1 MNKNRAKN
9 RWIINVVMYAG
20 FTLLFFLDL
29 TGAIVHQWLGLAV
42 GVIALYHLLDHW
54 DWVDAVSK
62 RFLGK
67 TSWQARLYFFI
78 DAGILLGFLGILV
91 SGLGISTWFSVL
103 VENQIGWI
111 DFHVV
116 VSAVTLL
123 LIVIKVIAHRR
134 WIVKTASGWLS
145 QAPAAQKPR
154 LAPQS
159 VQQPGSMDRRDF
171 LKLAGVV
178 GAAAAVALLN
188 IADSVADAATGGSSL
203 SASTSGSEDSGTQVL
218 TLDEVKYYEEDSAPV
233 QSESASQ
240 TSSAVTEQSSSTAYC
255 RSCRKNRH
263 CSFPGD
269 CRDYADTDGNGLCDL
284 GECS

>member
-9 RWIINVVMYAG
+9 RWIINGIMYAG
-20 FTLLFFLDL
+20 FTLMFFLDL
-29 TGAIVHQWLGLAV
+29 TGVIVHQWLGLAV

-67 TSWQARLYFFI
+67 TSWQARLYLLV
-78 DAGILLGFLGILV
+78 DSGILLGFLGILV

-103 VENQIGWI
+103 VADQAGWI

-123 LIVIKVIAHRR
+123 LIVIKVIAHRH
-134 WIVKTASGWLS
+134 WILNTASGWLS

-154 LAPQS
+154 LAPQQ
-159 VQQPGSMDRRDF
+159 VKQPGSMDRRDF

-188 IADSVADAATGGSSL
+188 IADSVADAATGGSSF
-203 SASTSGSEDSGTQVL
+203 SATTSGSEDSGTQVL
-218 TLDEVKYYEEDSAPV
+218 TLDDVKFYEEDSTLV

-240 TSSAVTEQSSSTAYC
+240 TGSAVSEQSSSTTFC
-255 RSCRKNRH
+255 RSCRKGKH
-263 CSFPGD
+263 CSFPGE
-269 CRDYADTDGNGLCDL
+269 CRDYADIDGNGLCDL

>member
-20 FTLLFFLDL
+20 FTLMFFLDL
-29 TGAIVHQWLGLAV
+29 TGVIVHQWLGLAV

-54 DWVDAVSK
+54 DWVGAVSK

-67 TSWQARLYFFI
+67 TSWQARLYYLV
-78 DAGILLGFLGILV
+78 DAGILLGFLGILF

-154 LAPQS
+154 LAPQP
-159 VQQPGSMDRRDF
+159 VRQPGSMDRRDF

-203 SASTSGSEDSGTQVL
+203 SASTSGSVDSGAQVL
-218 TLDEVKYYEEDSAPV
+218 TLDDVKYYEEDSTLV

-240 TSSAVTEQSSSTAYC
+240 NGSAVTEQSSTTAYC
-255 RSCRKNRH
+255 RSCRKGRH